1 MSDPNRDKHR
11 QAVKVLRNL
20 DSKYHSNPD
29 KHRQTP
35 TNCRTNLCKGYERS
49 YFIRLGVVR
58 AKCSGV

>member
-29 KHRQTP
+29 KHRQTVEL
-35 TNCRTNLCKGYERS
+35 TYVKGINVLFYSVGGCQSEM
-49 YFIRLGVVR
+49 
-58 AKCSGV
+58 